1 MFDAGNDAIRDS
13 LIKKICPCWLLP
25 RLIYGYSSLILYMW
39 LTDTPIIRAASLTLT

>member
-25 RLIYGYSSLILYMW
+25 RLIYGYSSLILY
-39 LTDTPIIRAASLTLT
+39 I